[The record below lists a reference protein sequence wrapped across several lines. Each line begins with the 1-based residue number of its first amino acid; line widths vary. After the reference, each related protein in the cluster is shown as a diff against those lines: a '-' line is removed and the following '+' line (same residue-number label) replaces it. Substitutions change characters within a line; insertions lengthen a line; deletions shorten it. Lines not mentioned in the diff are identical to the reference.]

1 MQQEAREQHIVSAAV
16 DAQMR
21 AELLEMARETDR
33 SLSSVVRMALRRYLI
48 EQAANDK
55 EGANGPIPRT

>member
-21 AELLEMARETDR
+21 AELLEMAREADR
-33 SLSSVVRMALRRYLI
+33 SLSSVVRMALRRYLT
-48 EQAANDK
+48 EQADNHK
-55 EGANGPIPRT
+55 EEAHGPVPRT